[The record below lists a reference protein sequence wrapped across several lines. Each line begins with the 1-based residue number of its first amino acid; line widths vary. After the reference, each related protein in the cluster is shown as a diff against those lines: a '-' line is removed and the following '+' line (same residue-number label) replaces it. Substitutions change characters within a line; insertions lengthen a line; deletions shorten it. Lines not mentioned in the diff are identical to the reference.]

1 MWSEVS
7 CETVAKRKKCLKM
20 CKMCEKKGVEN
31 RKKVN
36 VVRSGALEILLFSES
51 PPVKRKS

>member
-7 CETVAKRKKCLKM
+7 CETVVRCEKCLKM